1 MISGMDSYN
10 STTGSPEKTG
20 ELAARFADELQPG
33 DILALKGPLG
43 SGKTCF
49 VQGIA
54 RGLGVTER
62 YITSPTF
69 VLIREYQGRLP
80 LYHIDLYRLGSG
92 LEIGMLG
99 LDEYL
104 NGDGVTAIEWPEKM
118 EDGLPERT
126 VKISID
132 CIDKMSRK
140 ITILFPEEK

>member
-1 MISGMDSYN
+1 MTNLTCITN
-10 STTGSPEKTG
+10 SPEETR
-20 ELAARFADELQPG
+20 ELATRFAADLKPG
-33 DILALKGPLG
+33 DILALNGPLG

-69 VLIREYQGRLP
+69 VLVREYQGRMP
-80 LYHIDLYRLGSG
+80 LYHVDLYRLVPG

-104 NGDGVTAIEWPEKM
+104 DGDGITAIEWSEKM
-118 EDGLPERT
+118 EEILPGRT
-126 VKISID
+126 IEISLD
-132 CIDKMSRK
+132 CLDEMLRK
-140 ITILFPEEK
+140 ITIIFPKEK